1 MIAALDTIRQALL
14 TVTKD
19 VYHYETLNKPDQY
32 IIWMEDGGGEDTW
45 ADDVC
50 TYQTITGT
58 IDYFTRIEDDPN
70 VERIQHALNNGNI
83 VWRLNSVQ
91 YEEDTK
97 YTHYEWEWEASD
109 GGEI

>member
-1 MIAALDTIRQALL
+1 MTTALDTIRRALL

-32 IIWMEDGGGEDTW
+32 IVWMEDSGGVNAW
-45 ADDVC
+45 ADDIC
-50 TYQTITGT
+50 TYLTITGT
-58 IDYFTRIEDDPN
+58 IDYFSRIEDDPN
-70 VERIQHALNNGNI
+70 VEQIQHALNNGNI

-97 YTHYEWEWEASD
+97 YTHYEWEWEVTD

>member
-19 VYHYETLNKPDQY
+19 VYHYKALNKPDQY
-32 IIWMEDGGGEDTW
+32 IVWMEDSGGVDTW
-45 ADDVC
+45 ADDIC

-97 YTHYEWEWEASD
+97 YKHYEWEWEVTD

>member
-1 MIAALDTIRQALL
+1 MILDLFVSIPLYYTFFCPSILGGW
-14 TVTKD
+14 
-19 VYHYETLNKPDQY
+19 QY
-32 IIWMEDGGGEDTW
+32 IIWMEDGGGVDTW

-58 IDYFTRIEDDPN
+58 IDYFTRVEDDPN

-91 YEEDTK
+91 YEKDTK
-97 YTHYEWEWEASD
+97 YKHYEWEWEVTDS
-109 GGEI
+109 GEI